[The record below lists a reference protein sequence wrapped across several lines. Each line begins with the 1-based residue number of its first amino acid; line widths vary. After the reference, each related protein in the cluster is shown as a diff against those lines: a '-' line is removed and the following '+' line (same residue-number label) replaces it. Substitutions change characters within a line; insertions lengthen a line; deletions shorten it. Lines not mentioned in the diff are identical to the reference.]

1 MGRSWSIEYER
12 PQAREMAIIGTAL
25 AGQGNNAKLPGTV
38 LVIISDLE
46 TGNDFPPDPI
56 AKD

>member
-1 MGRSWSIEYER
+1 
-12 PQAREMAIIGTAL
+12 MAIIGTAL